1 MRSIR
6 QIGRLCVALFGL
18 SIAATA
24 PAQLIEVQESGST
37 VVATASGSFNTVN
50 VTNYGL
56 ITNTSPSNLAGNIG
70 VARIGTFSGQ
80 IDGYQLT
87 SPFASFGT
95 LSSQFATS
103 TAGVGFG
110 TTTLLVSGFGLPAG
124 TPLFVLPTG
133 YISGTSLFS
142 TATWDNSSIS
152 SLGLTAGTYTA
163 LFNNQTVTLRIAPG
177 VGAVPEPGT
186 WALML
191 IGFGAIGATVRRRR
205 SQLASAAQLASA
217 CRLASA

>member
-6 QIGRLCVALFGL
+6 NIGRLCVALVGL

-24 PAQLIEVQESGST
+24 PAQLIEVQQSGST

-50 VTNYGL
+50 ATNYGL
-56 ITNTSPSNLAGNIG
+56 ISNTSPSNLSGNNG

-80 IDGYQLT
+80 VDAYQLS
-87 SPFASFGT
+87 SPFANFGT

-103 TAGVGFG
+103 TSGVGFG
-110 TTTLLVSGFGLPAG
+110 TTTLISGLGLPAG
-124 TPLFVLPTG
+124 TPLFLLPTG
-133 YISGTSLFS
+133 YISGTALFS
-142 TATWDNSSIS
+142 TAIWDNSSIS

-163 LFNNQTVTLRIAPG
+163 LFNDQTVTLRIAPG
-177 VGAVPEPGT
+177 VAAVPEPAT

-205 SQLASAAQLASA
+205 SQLASS
-217 CRLASA
+217 CRLATSSKFAPA